1 MGDMRAA
8 FVLALVLSV
17 ASPPVAWGAMAD
29 SPLKPVASVSLASST
44 SAASQL
50 VRDVAKAE
58 KTFSGG
64 WLTAPDA
71 PATSHEFAAS
81 ALVVHSTTPSPNLS
95 LDCPPLAPRP
105 PPLA

>member
-1 MGDMRAA
+1 MRAA

-17 ASPPVAWGAMAD
+17 ASPPVAWRAMAD
-29 SPLKPVASVSLASST
+29 SSPKAGAPVSLASTT

-50 VRDVAKAE
+50 VRDTANAD

-64 WLTAPDA
+64 WQAAAEAPVHHQEFEGSVLLVHQ
-71 PATSHEFAAS
+71 TSQ
-81 ALVVHSTTPSPNLS
+81 PPNLS

-105 PPLA
+105 PPLD